1 MNFDAELKPELLI
14 ECATHTEITSRL
26 LRFLGPFIYA
36 KLQALTRGHVFKMTH
51 TSSLLVVFFSIFLS
65 CHFER
70 LRPPNNAVPPVTGD
84 SSKAKQH
91 FTPCDITD
99 CISIQGPLT
108 SAPEESALITRV
120 LLRHIGCTEAG
131 EPGGP
136 GTDEGVNDSRKGRS
150 LERCYVCHESGET
163 AGCERVLNEEGP
175 APP

>member
-26 LRFLGPFIYA
+26 LRFLGPFVYA

-70 LRPPNNAVPPVTGD
+70 LRPPNNAVPPAKGD

-131 EPGGP
+131 SPAAQAQTKASTTQGK
-136 GTDEGVNDSRKGRS
+136 EGRWRGVTCATSRVRQRGA
-150 LERCYVCHESGET
+150 SGS
-163 AGCERVLNEEGP
+163 
-175 APP
+175 